1 MKEQIA
7 HDTLTY
13 VQIDDAIK
21 VIRELGRVS
30 LCSNLISNQLSNS
43 LVSVEISGIYF
54 D

>member
-21 VIRELGRVS
+21 VIRELGRFW
-30 LCSNLISNQLSNS
+30 LCSKLDIKSAFKQL
-43 LVSVEISGIYF
+43 GIRRDQWHLF
-54 D
+54 